1 MNKENPMKATKT
13 WILVADG
20 AQAKVFE
27 HAGPGSGLTPVKDFQ
42 FSQEHLKAQDINTDR
57 PGRRFDGGVN
67 HRSGMEASD
76 PVQMRE
82 TRFVQ
87 SIATR
92 LDVMQADRRFDR
104 LIIAAAPTALG
115 DLRPALSDKVKS
127 TITAELPKD
136 LTNVPQPQLSK
147 HFEGVLAV

>member
-1 MNKENPMKATKT
+1 MKATKT

-27 HAGPGSGLTPVKDFQ
+27 HDGPGKGLTAVKDLQ
-42 FSQEHLKAQDINTDR
+42 FSQEPLKAQDINTDR

-67 HRSGMEASD
+67 HRSGVEASD
-76 PVQMRE
+76 PVQVRE

-87 SIATR
+87 SVAAE
-92 LDVMQADRRFDR
+92 LDSLQQQGRFDR

-115 DLRPALSDKVKS
+115 DIRPALSDKVKQ
-127 TITAELPKD
+127 TVVAELPKD
-136 LTNVPQPQLSK
+136 LTNVPQPQLDK
-147 HFEGVLAV
+147 HFESLLAV

>member
-1 MNKENPMKATKT
+1 MKATKT

-20 AQAKVFE
+20 AQAKAFE
-27 HAGPGSGLTPVKDFQ
+27 HGGPGSGLTPVKDFQ
-42 FSQEHLKAQDINTDR
+42 FSQEPLKAQDINSDR
-57 PGRRFDGGVN
+57 PGRRFDGGAN
-67 HRSGMEASD
+67 HRSGVEAAD

-87 SIATR
+87 SIAAR
-92 LDVMQADRRFDR
+92 LDAMQAEGRFDR

-115 DLRPALSDKVKS
+115 DLRPALSGKLKAAV
-127 TITAELPKD
+127 IAELPKD

-147 HFEGVLAV
+147 HFEDVLAV